1 MKRHVAWRSSHPL
14 QEEASSSQVSHPKF
28 VLVLLALIRLAEQV
42 TYKRNYKKYSRFV
55 CDMAC
60 DQRASTKVPGR
71 SRWNAN
77 QQQLQTL
84 EGMFEQGNGNTPNK
98 ARIKEIALELSQYG
112 QISETNVY
120 NWFQNRKA
128 RAKRKLQHQVGRRR
142 RLTRSTAENVPKV
155 LMVLTDMSPHELYPP
170 KANHPK
176 PWFDLRVKACIPPH
190 DLNLINKYLMEK

>member
-1 MKRHVAWRSSHPL
+1 MWKFLIGYVLTMCIYLTISLQSSPPKNFRGQNQRGVSLRDSTPQIGGRVNQQVYNSFNIRISYVISPIRFVARSLIRNKNFNYFNMERSSIK
-14 QEEASSSQVSHPKF
+14 A
-28 VLVLLALIRLAEQV
+28 
-42 TYKRNYKKYSRFV
+42 
-55 CDMAC
+55 
-60 DQRASTKVPGR
+60 PGR

-142 RLTRSTAENVPKV
+142 RLTRTNIENVPKV
-155 LMVLTDMSPHELYPP
+155 HIYI
-170 KANHPK
+170 
-176 PWFDLRVKACIPPH
+176 C
-190 DLNLINKYLMEK
+190 Y